1 MNLSIVICLLYST
14 LDFSTLDIC
23 LNAIIL
29 LTIKRGFNYC
39 YYQSC
44 FLKCRSCSYHYTTS
58 YILVQSTTVITIATC
73 S

>member
-44 FLKCRSCSYHYTTS
+44 FLKCRSCSVV
-58 YILVQSTTVITIATC
+58 LVLIIIRLATY
-73 S
+73 